1 MKQTVEE
8 LTRLED
14 RWTDWTEYERRRLEE
29 EVSRNYGCRGEEL
42 WICPMC
48 FSKVESL
55 RDVVEHMKQL
65 HSEEGAAEEYLR
77 NLNKPD
83 PCPTCKRHYLIP
95 WVDGIGAAPDR
106 RGTAHGRTTSQYI
119 RLYVGGGGGV
129 RGGGGASG
137 IGEEI

>member
-1 MKQTVEE
+1 MKKTVED
-8 LTRLED
+8 LTRLEE
-14 RWTDWTEYERRRLEE
+14 RWTDWTEYERRLEE
-29 EVSRNYGCRGEEL
+29 DSRNYGWRGEM

-48 FSKVESL
+48 FSKMKTL
-55 RDVVEHMKQL
+55 TDVVEHMNQF
-65 HSEEGAAEEYLR
+65 HSEEGAAEKYLK

-83 PCPTCKRHYLIP
+83 PCSTCKRHYLIP

-119 RLYVGGGGGV
+119 RLYVGGGGGG
-129 RGGGGASG
+129 GGGGASG